1 MLIFVFQWCNDLTQ
15 EIRGYGKS
23 KEGKSVCLVIKG
35 FKPYAYVD
43 YSINVKSMIKSDDV
57 FIEYVEKSHLYSVC
71 TDKRFWKLTFKD
83 GFAKKRTIALLTA
96 CNVVIHEDKAD
107 AVLQMR
113 AIRKLPAV
121 GWIEATIFSTSQ
133 YITSCQIEI
142 SVKYD
147 RLLPYKCDE
156 IPKIRILALD
166 IETASEDEQFPK
178 DRPGDEIFQISLIFE
193 ERKILL
199 SLPGKDYDKINPD
212 IKVLQ
217 YNTEKNLL
225 EGLIKV
231 ITNLNP
237 DALVGYNIL
246 KFDIDY
252 ILKRCRR
259 WLVVESFKSISKY
272 YKPAREK
279 TISWSSAAFKCQ
291 EYVFVDWE
299 GIIVLDLLPIVE
311 RDYKLDNYKLE
322 TVANHFLNSG
332 KDPIT
337 FKDIFKAHNTG
348 YMAEVGNYCI
358 KDADLCLKLTDI
370 LNLWIGLT
378 ELAKICNVDIMS
390 LYARGQQ
397 IRVYSQLYAYC
408 SQNNIVVGRLK
419 AGDEQYVGAY
429 VVDPVPGLYE
439 NVVPLDFSSLY
450 PSIII
455 AKNICYSTFSLRP
468 TEYTEAFEWEDH
480 VNCIHDPKIA
490 KIEEYTKS
498 IDELTALIKTKK
510 SIKNQEDQ
518 LLIFRCE
525 DRVKSL
531 RTKRA
536 DLKKSKGKIIC
547 AKRNYHFIKS
557 IHKKGVVPAIVADL
571 LEYRKRVKVQIAET
585 TDSTLKIVL
594 DKRQL
599 ACKISANS
607 IYGSMG
613 VSKGYLPFMPGAM
626 CITRVGRLSIEKAAA
641 VIESKY
647 GGALV
652 YGDTDSNYVQ
662 FKDVPDLTALWNKA
676 EEVADNVSKE
686 FPMPMKLEF
695 ENVVYVKF
703 LILSKKR
710 YMYVSCNKSGC
721 VDSKLSSKGVLLARR
736 DNAGCLKNIYN
747 NSVLA
752 IMHKKNIFET
762 ILNIVSDVIR
772 GVLPIEDF
780 VITKSINDWQDKEE
794 DDEYLGAYK
803 IRDVKSLKIDDPVEK
818 RALKIAQCPGQV
830 KVAEKMRL
838 RGIPVENGTRIEYVI
853 LKGKGLLGDK
863 MEYFDYYKKRS
874 RYLKLDHLYYLKNM
888 INPLDQL
895 LEVSLNVKNFMKSV
909 YDDRKKYDA
918 VLNQI
923 NTLKIRLNGNSQR

>member
-23 KEGKSVCLVIKG
+23 EDGKSICSVVKG

-43 YSINVKSMIKSDDV
+43 YIIDVKSMIKSDDV

-83 GFAKKRTIALLTA
+83 GFAKKQTIALLTGR
-96 CNVVIHEDKAD
+96 NIMVHEDKAD
-107 AVLQMR
+107 ATLQMR

-121 GWIEATIFSTSQ
+121 GWVEATVFSTSR
-133 YITSCQIEI
+133 YVTSCQIEI
-142 SVKYD
+142 SVRYD
-147 RLLPYKCDE
+147 RLLPYEHDK
-156 IPKIRILALD
+156 IPCIRILALD
-166 IETASEDEQFPK
+166 IETASEDDQFPK
-178 DRPGDEIFQISLIFE
+178 DRPGDEIFQISLVFE
-193 ERKILL
+193 DRKLLL
-199 SLPGKDYDKINPD
+199 SLPGKDYDRINPD
-212 IKVLQ
+212 IEVLQ
-217 YNTEKNLL
+217 YETEKNLL
-225 EGLIKV
+225 EGLIKT

-237 DALVGYNIL
+237 DALVGYNVL
-246 KFDIDY
+246 KFDLDY

-259 WLVVESFKSISKY
+259 WLLVESFKSISKY
-272 YKPAREK
+272 YKPAKER

-291 EYVFVDWE
+291 EYIFVDWE
-299 GIIVLDLLPIVE
+299 GIVILDLLPIIE

-322 TVANHFLNSG
+322 TVANHFLNTG

-337 FKDIFKAHNTG
+337 FKDIFKAHRTG
-348 YMAEVGNYCI
+348 YMAEVGNYCV
-358 KDADLCLKLTDI
+358 KDAVLCLKLIDV

-378 ELAKICNVDIMS
+378 ELAKICNVDVMS

-408 SQNNIVVGRLK
+408 SQNDVVVGRLK
-419 AGDEQYVGAY
+419 AGEEQYVGAY

-455 AKNICYSTFSLRP
+455 AKNICYSTFSVRP
-468 TEYTEAFEWEDH
+468 TEQTETFEWEDH

-490 KIEEYTKS
+490 KVEEYTKN
-498 IDELTALIKTKK
+498 IIELTMLIKAKK
-510 SIKNQEDQ
+510 PGKTQDDRI
-518 LLIFRCE
+518 LISRCE
-525 DRVKSL
+525 DKVKSL
-531 RTKRA
+531 RSKRA

-557 IHKKGVVPAIVADL
+557 IYKKGIVPAIVANL
-571 LEYRKRVKVQIAET
+571 LDYRKRVKAQKVTT
-585 TDSTLKIVL
+585 TDQTLKIVL

-641 VIESKY
+641 IIESKY
-647 GGALV
+647 NGVLV

-662 FKDVPDLTALWNKA
+662 FKDVPDLKALWNKA
-676 EEVADNVSKE
+676 EEVAESVSKE

-710 YMYVSCNKSGC
+710 YMYVSCDKSGRL
-721 VDSKLSSKGVLLARR
+721 DPKLGSKGVLLARR

-747 NSVLA
+747 SSVLA
-752 IMHKKNIFET
+752 VMHKKNVFET
-762 ILNIVSDVIR
+762 ILTIVSDVIR
-772 GVLPIEDF
+772 GVLPVEEF
-780 VITKSINDWQDKEE
+780 VVTKSINDWQDNEE

-803 IRDVKSLKIDDPVEK
+803 IRDFKSLKTKTPTEK

-863 MEYFDYYKKRS
+863 MEYFDYYTKRS
-874 RYLKLDHLYYLKNM
+874 RYLKLDRLYYLKNM

-918 VLNQI
+918 VLNQLT
-923 NTLKIRLNGNSQR
+923 TLKIQFISDRR

>member
-23 KEGKSVCLVIKG
+23 KDGKSVCLIIKG
-35 FKPYAYVD
+35 FKPYAYVEYTVD
-43 YSINVKSMIKSDDV
+43 IRSMMNSDDV
-57 FIEYVEKSHLYSVC
+57 FIEYVEKSHLYSTY

-83 GFAKKRTIALLTA
+83 GFAKKRIIALLNARNIT
-96 CNVVIHEDKAD
+96 VHEDKAD
-107 AVLQMR
+107 AMLQMR

-121 GWIEATIFSTSQ
+121 GWVEATIFSESR

-142 SVKYD
+142 SVRYD
-147 RLLPYKCDE
+147 RLLPYEYDN
-156 IPKIRILALD
+156 IPNIRILALD
-166 IETASEDEQFPK
+166 IETASEDDQFPK
-178 DRPGDEIFQISLIFE
+178 DRPGDEIFQVSLVFNN
-193 ERKILL
+193 RKILL
-199 SLPGKDYDKINPD
+199 SLPGKDYDKINTD
-212 IKVLQ
+212 IEVLQ
-217 YNTEKNLL
+217 YESEKKLL
-225 EGLIKV
+225 EGLIKT
-231 ITNLNP
+231 ITDLNP

-246 KFDIDY
+246 RFDVDY

-259 WLVVESFKSISKY
+259 LLLVESFKSISKY
-272 YKPAREK
+272 HKPARER

-291 EYVFVDWE
+291 EYVFIDWE
-299 GIIVLDLLPIVE
+299 GIIILDLLPIIE

-332 KDPIT
+332 KDPIG
-337 FKDIFKAHNTG
+337 FKDIFKAYRTG
-348 YMAEVGNYCI
+348 YMAEVGNYCV
-358 KDADLCLKLTDI
+358 KDADLCLKLTNV

-378 ELAKICNVDIMS
+378 ELAKICNVDVMS

-408 SQNNIVVGRLK
+408 SQNNVVVGKIK
-419 AGDEQYVGAY
+419 ASEEQYVGAY
-429 VVDPVPGLYE
+429 VVDPIPGLYK

-455 AKNICYSTFSLRP
+455 AKNICYSTFSPRP
-468 TEYTEAFEWEDH
+468 TEQTEAFEWEDH
-480 VNCIHDPKIA
+480 VNCVHDPKIT
-490 KIEEYTKS
+490 KIEEYTKN
-498 IDELTALIKTKK
+498 IDELTTLIKAKK
-510 SIKNQEDQ
+510 PIKTHEDR
-518 LLIFRCE
+518 LLISRCE
-525 DRVKSL
+525 DTVKSL
-531 RTKRA
+531 RIKRA

-547 AKRNYHFIKS
+547 AKRSYHFIKS
-557 IHKKGVVPAIVADL
+557 IHKKGIVPAIVADL
-571 LEYRKRVKVQIAET
+571 LDYRKRIKEQKAET
-585 TDSTLKIVL
+585 MDPTLKIVL

-626 CITRVGRLSIEKAAA
+626 CITRTGRLAIEKAA
-641 VIESKY
+641 VIIESKY
-647 GGALV
+647 GGVLV

-662 FKDVPDLTALWNKA
+662 FKDVPDLTALWKKA
-676 EEVADNVSKE
+676 EEAAEGVSNE

-710 YMYVSCNKSGC
+710 YMYVSCDKSGR
-721 VDSKLSSKGVLLARR
+721 VDPKLGSKGVLLARR
-736 DNAGCLKNIYN
+736 DNAGCLKNVYN
-747 NSVLA
+747 SSVLA
-752 IMHKKNIFET
+752 VMDKKDVFDT
-762 ILNIVSDVIR
+762 ILTTVSNVVR
-772 GVLPIEDF
+772 GVLPIEEF
-780 VITKSINDWQDKEE
+780 IITKSINDWQNNED
-794 DDEYLGAYK
+794 DDEYFGAYK
-803 IRDVKSLKIDDPVEK
+803 MRDVKSLKVDDPVKK

-838 RGIPVENGTRIEYVI
+838 RGIPVENGTRIEYVV

-874 RYLKLDHLYYLKNM
+874 RYLKLDRLYYLKNM

-895 LEVSLNVKNFMKSV
+895 LEVSLNVKNFMQSV

-918 VLNQI
+918 VLTQLM
-923 NTLKIRLNGNSQR
+923 TLKIRLAFNDH